1 MLQSL
6 HVLSDANLFA
16 GTGDPGQTV
25 AVPQGELDLDVDPL
39 RSLAADVSR
48 SQPVVLVGLHDVAHL
63 VSPHRSIP
71 LIHDTDL
78 LPLRTRKKKT
88 GLEGVDR
95 EIKSYRNVFLS
106 SK

>member
-1 MLQSL
+1 M
-6 HVLSDANLFA
+6 LSDANLFA

-63 VSPHRSIP
+63 VSPHWGVP
-71 LIHDTDL
+71 LIHYTDL
-78 LPLRTRKKKT
+78 LPLRMRKNK
-88 GLEGVDR
+88 EA
-95 EIKSYRNVFLS
+95 
-106 SK
+106 